1 MILAS
6 AQDINKYETMG
17 IWGTSTILDIFKRH
31 VQKNPDQICI
41 IDPLNKKDLTGSKP
55 EKLTYKEFDRAVNA
69 TAEGLI
75 KKGIGKDNIIMVQL
89 PNCWELAMLY
99 LAIARTGAVISPVP
113 VLLRKAELSNIAE
126 ITKTKAFIIIEK
138 FNGFNHKKMAETLQ
152 PSFPELKHIIT
163 YEEIRKMSRGKI
175 TGKLDNIH
183 INAND
188 IFTICWTSGTEAM
201 PKGCPL
207 SHNNWI
213 GVSILQD
220 ATGIKPGD
228 TFMITGPLVNMAS
241 VGTIFLPW
249 AILGGTMIIH
259 HPFDLTLF
267 MKQIIKEKVNY
278 MLLVPAILNIIAKH
292 PQVDALDLSC
302 VRSITT
308 GSAAP
313 SLWTLNEFKKRW
325 GIEIGNLW
333 GQNEGSGIVA
343 GSEDIP
349 DMELRVDHFP
359 HFGKSGAKWKSKA
372 ARFIETKIIDMSGNE
387 LTDTGDVGE
396 LIYKG
401 PGVIP
406 SYFNSPEMTKKGF
419 AKEGYLK
426 TGDLFKIEKDNLL
439 SFFERCKDIIIR
451 GGYNISS
458 QEIEN
463 YLLGHPKVQDAAIIG
478 IPDDLL
484 GEKVCACIVPASNES
499 VSLDDLTDLLLEK
512 GVARYKHPEKI
523 AITDIIPRNSTGKI
537 VKNILREKNLKT
549 DLKHL

>member
-6 AQDINKYETMG
+6 TQDINKYEKMG
-17 IWGTSTILDIFKRH
+17 IWGTTTIVDIFKKHAR
-31 VQKNPDQICI
+31 KIPEKICI
-41 IDPLNKKDLTGSKP
+41 IDPLNKEELTGFKP
-55 EKLTYKEFDRAVNA
+55 ETLTYKKFDQAVDA

-75 KKGIGKDNIIMVQL
+75 EKGIGKDDIIIVQL

-99 LAIARTGAVISPVP
+99 LAITRTGAVISPVSI
-113 VLLRKAELSNIAE
+113 LLRKAELSNILG
-126 ITKTKAFIIIEK
+126 ITKAKAFIVIEK
-138 FNGFNHKKMAETLQ
+138 FNRFNHKKMAETLQ
-152 PSFPELKHIIT
+152 PDFPDLKHIIT
-163 YEEIRKMSRGKI
+163 YEEIREMSTGKI

-183 INAND
+183 IDAND

-213 GVSILQD
+213 GISNLQD

-228 TFMITGPLVNMAS
+228 TLMITGPLVNMAS

-249 AILGGTMIIH
+249 VILGGTMIIH
-259 HPFDLTLF
+259 HPFDLILF

-292 PQVDALDLSC
+292 PQVDMLDLSC

-359 HFGKSGAKWKSKA
+359 HFGKSGVKWKSKA
-372 ARFIETKIIDMSGNE
+372 ARFIETKIIDTSGNE
-387 LTDTGDVGE
+387 LTGTGDVGE

-406 SYFNSPEMTKKGF
+406 SYFYSPEMTKKGF
-419 AKEGYLK
+419 TEDGFLK

-439 SFFERCKDIIIR
+439 SFFERSKDIIIR

-463 YLLGHPKVQDAAIIG
+463 YLLSHPKVQDAAIIG

-512 GVARYKHPEKI
+512 GVARYKHPEHIK
-523 AITDIIPRNSTGKI
+523 ITDVIPRNSTGKI